1 MSKGREILGLDIK
14 KGKIV
19 TAAVVVRRRYIHF
32 LQRVF
37 DELSDEEKD
46 VNLDLFRRANVF

>member
-32 LQRVF
+32 LQLVF